1 MDKRNKIKIAILS
14 EPYGNNA
21 NHVEYLKD
29 KLEQEG
35 KMQVSCLI
43 YPPNERGDIIGQL
56 KTLQPD
62 LLITTD
68 LQGFEQR
75 TLTDNIAFNLADC
88 KQLHLLL
95 HKNLPNES
103 YLGKQ
108 LSIAMFFYCAGN
120 AYYDELSSRYP
131 DLPYL
136 KQLEGWQDAAGKQA
150 MEQNAAILCSVIKEV
165 LNA

>member
-1 MDKRNKIKIAILS
+1 MDKRIVIIVNQSDCYRQIF
-14 EPYGNNA
+14 
-21 NHVEYLKD
+21 EYLREK
-29 KLEQEG
+29 
-35 KMQVSCLI
+35 
-43 YPPNERGDIIGQL
+43 IGQTERAEMSFL
-56 KTLQPD
+56 FYDAEEQTDILCNIRTLHPD
-62 LLITTD
+62 LLVTTD
-68 LQGFEQR
+68 LQGFEQC

-95 HKNLPNES
+95 HENLPNEL
-103 YLGKQ
+103 YLSKQ
-108 LSIAMFFYCAGN
+108 LSIAMFFYCVGS
-120 AYYDELSSRYP
+120 AYYDELNSRYP

>member
-1 MDKRNKIKIAILS
+1 MDKKIVIILNQAD
-14 EPYGNNA
+14 GHMQNF
-21 NHVEYLKD
+21 EYLREK
-29 KLEQEG
+29 
-35 KMQVSCLI
+35 
-43 YPPNERGDIIGQL
+43 IGQTERAEMSFL
-56 KTLQPD
+56 FYDAKEQTDILRNIRTMHPD

-68 LQGFEQR
+68 LQGFEQC

-95 HKNLPNES
+95 HEDLPNES

-108 LSIAMFFYCAGN
+108 LSIAMFFYCVGN
-120 AYYDELSSRYP
+120 AYYDELNSRYP
-131 DLPYL
+131 ELPYL
-136 KQLEGWQDAAGKQA
+136 KKLEGWQDATGKQA